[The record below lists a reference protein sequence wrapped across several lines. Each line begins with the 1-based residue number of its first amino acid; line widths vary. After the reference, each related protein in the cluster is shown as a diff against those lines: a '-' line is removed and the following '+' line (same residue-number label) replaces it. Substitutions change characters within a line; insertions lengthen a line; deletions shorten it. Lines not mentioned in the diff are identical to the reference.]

1 MDIKKFNYNISQ
13 FSSKRDFLLLITKK
27 IVIKQNINKI
37 FLSYKKNR
45 VEIFLINSKFF
56 NSRAVALILCN
67 EKQSLVFINL
77 RGKMEAKL

>member
-1 MDIKKFNYNISQ
+1 M
-13 FSSKRDFLLLITKK
+13 LITKK